1 MRTDPNDGVELAGLR
16 VQGSSIGGIETCLEV
31 PEYKLAFDIG
41 RCPPSALRLPTVL
54 FTHAHIDHLGGVAFH
69 AATRALRHMPK
80 PTYVVPRHAAD
91 AFRDLFAVWRRLD
104 GSDLPHRVVEIEAG
118 EEHRLPNG
126 LLVRPF
132 KSPHRVPCLGYG
144 VWSRR
149 KKLAPRHRGAS
160 EAEIRDLRA
169 RGDEITV
176 PVEVPELV
184 FTGDARIEV
193 LEREAVVREARRLIM
208 EVTFVDD
215 RVSVEECRAKGHI
228 HLFEVAERAE
238 LFRNEAILFT
248 HFSSRYRP
256 AEVLHAL
263 DRALPPGL
271 RERVTPLLA
280 GL

>member
-1 MRTDPNDGVELAGLR
+1 MQPDGVELAGLR
-16 VQGSSIGGIETCLEV
+16 VQGCSVGGIETCLEV

-69 AATRALRHMPK
+69 AATRALRHMPR
-80 PTYVVPRHAAD
+80 PTYVVPRHAAE
-91 AFRDLFAVWRRLD
+91 AFRDLFDVWRRLD
-104 GSDLPHRVVEIEAG
+104 GSDLPHRLVEAEAG
-118 EEHRLPNG
+118 EETKLPNG

-144 VWSRR
+144 LWSRR
-149 KKLAPRHRGAS
+149 RKLAAQYRDAS
-160 EAEIRDLRA
+160 PEAIRAA
-169 RGDEITV
+169 RESGQVVTHTL
-176 PVEVPELV
+176 EVPELA
-184 FTGDARIEV
+184 FTGDTRIEV
-193 LEREAVVREARRLIM
+193 VEREAVVREARRLIM

-215 RVSVEECRAKGHI
+215 RVSVEDCRAKGHV
-228 HLFEVAERAE
+228 HLYEVAERAE

-256 AEVLHAL
+256 VDVLRAL
-263 DRALPPGL
+263 DRTLPAGL